1 MQSVIS
7 IESES
12 LSLKELLA
20 TLSPGETLTL
30 ADNNGTPV
38 ALLISLPTTPQ
49 TQAPAPQS
57 HLDWIKEWDGLSEQI
72 EAAWQGEK
80 TGLEELAEMR
90 R

>member
-1 MQSVIS
+1 MQSVVK

-20 TLSPGETLTL
+20 TLLPGETLTL
-30 ADNNGTPV
+30 ADNDGTPIAV
-38 ALLISLPTTPQ
+38 LVSLQTTSQ
-49 TQAPAPQS
+49 THTPAPQS
-57 HLDWIKEWDGLSEQI
+57 HLDWIRDWDGLSEQI
-72 EAAWQGEK
+72 EAAWQSEK